1 MSTMRIEEMM
11 MKVNNDFLMRM
22 DVEAGLMCMDKRY
35 GGTEKKLS
43 DISFLE
49 FRKHLYKRYYIQEES
64 P

>member
-1 MSTMRIEEMM
+1 